1 MNGIKQLASVVGG
14 AAAFATVVSL
24 TAGVATAATSQTDGA
39 MLYICQDLGNPSSY
53 RITVKGVYPMQQ
65 PDAAGYLIHM
75 NDGNHPGGPGPG
87 GLRVQLRADNP
98 GNNSDYDIG
107 YGFYPTTQT
116 TSEGYLQAGPGGLE
130 YRREMVVPRPNFN
143 EDYKQPGSDD
153 DVDEVYAVATFRD
166 GDGGERPAVTQ
177 VITRNFEVSGI
188 CDGCCH

>member
-1 MNGIKQLASVVGG
+1 MNGTKYLG
-14 AAAFATVVSL
+14 
-24 TAGVATAATSQTDGA
+24 GVAALVAIAGLATGTAMAAPAQTDGA
-39 MLYICQDLGNPSSY
+39 TLYICQDIGNPSSY
-53 RITVKGVYPMQQ
+53 RITVKGAYPMQQ

-75 NDGNHPGGPGPG
+75 NDGNHPGGTGPG
-87 GLRVQLRADNP
+87 GLRVQLKADDP
-98 GNNSDYDIG
+98 GNSDPDIG

-153 DVDEVYAVATFRD
+153 DTDEVYAVATFRD
-166 GDGGERPAVTQ
+166 GGGGERRAVTQ
-177 VITRNFEVSGI
+177 VISRHFEVQGI

>member
-1 MNGIKQLASVVGG
+1 MDGIKQLASVVGG

-24 TAGVATAATSQTDGA
+24 TAGVAVAVPQADGA
-39 MLYICQDLGNPSSY
+39 MLYICQDVGNPSSY

-65 PDAAGYLIHM
+65 SDAAGYLIHM
-75 NDGNHPGGPGPG
+75 KDGDHPGGPGPG
-87 GLRVQLRADNP
+87 GLRVQLKADGP

-107 YGFYPTTQT
+107 DGFYPTTQT
-116 TSEGYLQAGPGGLE
+116 TSEGHLQAGPGGLE
-130 YRREMVVPRPNFN
+130 FRREMAIPRPNFN

-166 GDGGERPAVTQ
+166 GGGGERRAVTQ
-177 VITRNFEVSGI
+177 VIARNFEVSGI

>member
-1 MNGIKQLASVVGG
+1 MNGTKQLASVACGV
-14 AAAFATVVSL
+14 AAFATAVGL
-24 TAGVATAATSQTDGA
+24 TAGVATAAPSQTDGA
-39 MLYICQDLGNPSSY
+39 MLYICQDVGNPSSY

-65 PDAAGYLIHM
+65 PDAAGYLVHM
-75 NDGNHPGGPGPG
+75 NDGNHPGG
-87 GLRVQLRADNP
+87 LRVQLKADNP
-98 GNNSDYDIG
+98 GNNSDYDIAD
-107 YGFYPTTQT
+107 GFYPTTQT

>member
-1 MNGIKQLASVVGG
+1 MSGIKQFVSVVGG
-14 AAAFATVVSL
+14 AAAFATAVGL
-24 TAGVATAATSQTDGA
+24 TAGVATAAPAHTDGA
-39 MLYICQDLGNPSSY
+39 MLYVCQDLGNPSSY

-87 GLRVQLRADNP
+87 GLRVQLKADDT
-98 GNNSDYDIG
+98 GDHSDQDIG

-143 EDYKQPGSDD
+143 EDHKQPGSDD

-166 GDGGERPAVTQ
+166 RDGGERRAVTQ
-177 VITRNFEVSGI
+177 VITRNFEVAGV
-188 CDGCCH
+188 CDGCCN